1 MSGLTRSE
9 LLEIMSLVR
18 DCDDYLNGRKHS
30 PAVAKLAE
38 AAAAR
43 AVLER
48 KTNLFQ
54 RLEGAGLRLINEDV

>member
-1 MSGLTRSE
+1 MTGITRGE

-18 DCDDYLNGRKHS
+18 DCDDFLNNRKHS

-43 AVLER
+43 AVMER
-48 KTNLFQ
+48 KTNLLE
-54 RLEGAGLRLINEDV
+54 RLEGAGLQLINEDV